1 MRYLILLL
9 MVIAG
14 NVTADALIIEV
25 PAVEVPAATAE
36 PVPAEVVKSP
46 EVVVEITATEVE
58 GVALPEVEDPTKRIA
73 QIQEF
78 FRFAQKTFR
87 DRRNWKNDRSFG
99 IDSDSVKKWRK
110 IYERSDGLDRLD
122 GLDGSDRLKGLRMIA
137 EVHHPV
143 DQNAL
148 RKNLAV
154 YKQHGYNAV
163 LLTFG
168 YQGETLAEVTA
179 AADLIRD
186 EGFKL
191 WFAYSGPEKLEHSV
205 FMDPDVLKK
214 YLQELSIRADGFLI
228 GWRRTSVHLLIQD
241 EPFRDYLIACVRS
254 VNRDLLIL
262 GEGFYGMTA
271 QTNHHARISYNL
283 PPGSS
288 GCYVMGFGFEGY
300 DPGYYLSRLS
310 RIRDLPKV
318 AVIIGEKPYYG
329 STNATGKSF
338 EENLRIKQG
347 IESRWLEAGCVGTI
361 TLHGDCSDGIYNKN
375 HTDNI
380 GKE

>member
-1 MRYLILLL
+1 MKYLSLLCML
-9 MVIAG
+9 IAG
-14 NVTADALIIEV
+14 NVMADALIIEV

-36 PVPAEVVKSP
+36 EVKSP
-46 EVVVEITATEVE
+46 EVVVEITATEFE
-58 GVALPEVEDPTKRIA
+58 GVALPEISDPAARIA
-73 QIQEF
+73 KVQEF

-110 IYERSDGLDRLD
+110 IYEEWRKSDLSDGADVSDR
-122 GLDGSDRLKGLRMIA
+122 SDRLKGLRMIA
-137 EVHHPV
+137 EVHHPI

-148 RKNLAV
+148 RKNLAM
-154 YKQHGYNAV
+154 YKQRGYNAV

-168 YQGETLAEVTA
+168 YQGETLAEVIA
-179 AADLIRD
+179 AADLIRRS
-186 EGFKL
+186 GL
-191 WFAYSGPEKLEHSV
+191 QVWFAYSGPEKLEHSV

-241 EPFRDYLIACVRS
+241 EPFRDFLIKSVRS
-254 VNRDLLIL
+254 VNQDLLIL

-271 QTNHHARISYNL
+271 QTNHHLRISYNL

-288 GCYVMGFGFEGY
+288 GCYVMGFGFSEY
-300 DPGYYLSRLS
+300 DPGVYLSRMT
-310 RIRDLPKV
+310 RIKDMQKV

-329 STNATGKSF
+329 STNATGRSF
-338 EENLRIKQG
+338 EGNLRIKQE
-347 IESRWLEAGCVGTI
+347 IEKRWLAAGCVGTI

>member
-1 MRYLILLL
+1 MRYLSLLCML
-9 MVIAG
+9 IAG
-14 NVTADALIIEV
+14 NVMADALIIEV

-46 EVVVEITATEVE
+46 EVVVETSTIRIE
-58 GVALPEVEDPTKRIA
+58 GVALPEVDDPAKRIA

-110 IYERSDGLDRLD
+110 IYEKWRKSDLSDGSDK
-122 GLDGSDRLKGLRMIA
+122 SDRLKGLRMIA
-137 EVHHPV
+137 EVHSPIN
-143 DQNAL
+143 QNAL
-148 RKNLAV
+148 RKNLAM
-154 YKQHGYNAV
+154 YKQRGYNAV

-186 EGFKL
+186 AGFKL

-241 EPFRDYLIACVRS
+241 SPFRDFLIKSVRN
-254 VNRDLLIL
+254 VNQDLLIL

-271 QTNHHARISYNL
+271 QTNHHLRISYNL

-300 DPGYYLSRLS
+300 DPVYYLSRLS

-361 TLHGDCSDGIYNKN
+361 TLHGDCSDGIYYKN